1 MRAQLL
7 DGKATAAQMR
17 TETAEQVA
25 ALASALG
32 RPPALAVVRVGDDA
46 ASVSYARMIERTCG
60 QVGVAFLPHLL
71 ATAEEMGVLDLVG
84 SLSASDTIDGIMVQE
99 PLPAGISRDR
109 VIEVLTPAKDVDGVH
124 PLNAG
129 LLLQDAGG
137 PLVPATPAGG
147 VELLER
153 YGIPI
158 RGKHAVVVGRSNV
171 VGRPMALLL
180 LHRHA
185 TVTVCHSRTVDLA
198 EHCRRADILVAA
210 TGRPGL
216 IRGDMV
222 AEGAAV
228 VDFGV
233 NFVEGKMVGD
243 VDFAGAAE
251 RAGWITP
258 VPGGTGPMT
267 NQMLMRNVLQAAQKR
282 AG

>member
-1 MRAQLL
+1 MSAQLL
-7 DGKATAAQMR
+7 DGKATAAR
-17 TETAEQVA
+17 LREETATQVS

-32 RPPALAVVRVGDDA
+32 RPPALVVVRIGDDA
-46 ASVSYARMIERTCG
+46 ASVSYAKMIERTCG
-60 QVGVAFLPHLL
+60 QVGVNFVPRLL
-71 ATAEEMGVLDLVG
+71 ATASEDEVVDIVR
-84 SLSASDTIDGIMVQE
+84 SLSSSDEIDGIMVQE
-99 PLPAGISRDR
+99 PLPAGIRRDR
-109 VIEVLTPAKDVDGVH
+109 VIAALSPAKDVDGVH

-129 LLLQDAGG
+129 LLSQDAGQ

-147 VELLER
+147 IELLQR
-153 YGIPI
+153 HGVTFQ
-158 RGKHAVVVGRSNV
+158 GKHAVVVGRSNV

-185 TVTVCHSRTVDLA
+185 TVTICHSRTVDLA
-198 EHCRRADILVAA
+198 EQCRRADILVAA

-216 IRGDMV
+216 ITGDMV

-243 VDFAGAAE
+243 VDFGAASQ
-251 RAGWITP
+251 RAAWITP

-267 NQMLMRNVLQAAQKR
+267 NQMLMRNVLQAAR
-282 AG
+282 ARA